1 MHLERTW
8 RFFVA
13 RRLLC
18 SCWQFL
24 PKAAKPSTTEPPL
37 SKFYNHFFVN
47 GKCKWVYLYTV
58 ITKKK
63 RQLHDLFPIFSIWNH
78 VKAHSLSWRHFQFLT
93 IWKKGST
100 PPVTSPPFLFGYV
113 DARWTL
119 CQLRGPAFPRYKP
132 TSSVPLESC
141 EATSLCASS
150 LAAQHWSDQAMSTS
164 RRCQTSNVTTQLHGL
179 LRLHYVIFYGDYSG
193 LASFLRKKS

>member
-1 MHLERTW
+1 MKVHLERTW

-63 RQLHDLFPIFSIWNH
+63 GNCMIYSQYFQSETTSRPTHSADDTFNSSQYERKGPLHRLRLLPFYLGTWM
-78 VKAHSLSWRHFQFLT
+78 
-93 IWKKGST
+93 
-100 PPVTSPPFLFGYV
+100 PVGRFV
-113 DARWTL
+113 
-119 CQLRGPAFPRYKP
+119 
-132 TSSVPLESC
+132 SC
-141 EATSLCASS
+141 EVQLSLGIN
-150 LAAQHWSDQAMSTS
+150 LPLPFHQKAARQRAYVQA
-164 RRCQTSNVTTQLHGL
+164 
-179 LRLHYVIFYGDYSG
+179 
-193 LASFLRKKS
+193 A